1 MFYYQQGLTRSSY
14 IEPLNRKYEFER
26 YQMKKNIYNDKGQER
41 LSRSSS
47 IDEAIE
53 LNENEYD
60 GPINQDINYLLNEN
74 KMIIDHEQAFQLKS
88 SGRII
93 RNIDQAPPKE
103 KRMWI
108 TYAQTCR
115 VKQFLLV
122 RSII

>member
-1 MFYYQQGLTRSSY
+1 
-14 IEPLNRKYEFER
+14 
-26 YQMKKNIYNDKGQER
+26 MKKKLYNGKSKER

-53 LNENEYD
+53 LNENECD
-60 GPINQDINYLLNEN
+60 GPSNEDINYLFSENE
-74 KMIIDHEQAFQLKS
+74 MIIDHEQAFQLKS

-115 VKQFLLV
+115 IKQFLLV
-122 RSII
+122 RLTLTID